1 MALCLGGFIMNLI
14 RVNNDSEL
22 ALGLALR
29 QQVFVIEQ
37 GIPADLEI
45 DHYDAT
51 PHECIHVLIVDERE
65 EAVATGH
72 LVPYGENTEKFQ
84 RIAVR
89 QDKRGSGIG
98 REIVN
103 LLEQQA
109 TSSGLLWVVLDA
121 QCSAEK
127 FYAKLGYVTISEPF
141 LDAGILHVR
150 MKKQMAATS

>member
-1 MALCLGGFIMNLI
+1 MKSI
-14 RVNNDSEL
+14 RVNHDSEL
-22 ALGLALR
+22 ALCLALR

-37 GIPADLEI
+37 GVAADLEI

-65 EAVATGH
+65 AAVATGR
-72 LVPYGENTEKFQ
+72 LVPYGENTGKFQ

-103 LLEQQA
+103 LLEEQA
-109 TSSGLLWVVLDA
+109 ISSGLSWVVLDA

-127 FYAKLGYVTISEPF
+127 FYVKLGYVTITSEPF
-141 LDAGILHVR
+141 LDAGIWHVR
-150 MKKQMAATS
+150 MKKQIVAPL